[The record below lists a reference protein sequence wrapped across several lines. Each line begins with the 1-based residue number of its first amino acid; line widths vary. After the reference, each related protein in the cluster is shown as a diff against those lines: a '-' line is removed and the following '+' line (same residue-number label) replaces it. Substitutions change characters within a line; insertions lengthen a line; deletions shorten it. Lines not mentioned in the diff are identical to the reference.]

1 MKDER
6 ALKIF
11 ILSVRAIF
19 NTKLKLKILLL
30 FSVKGKSADLHVWT
44 SGSKDDL
51 KIENLILPTTNW
63 VLIHQ
68 NEGKQQKNW

>member
-1 MKDER
+1 M
-6 ALKIF
+6 
-11 ILSVRAIF
+11 
-19 NTKLKLKILLL
+19 KILLL